1 MNRDFSASMLI
12 KGVLFVVLGLFFFLD
27 QADILALHLGLLAS
41 AVFVVLGIVMVL
53 VSRRK
58 PAQQDSLY

>member
-1 MNRDFSASMLI
+1 MAREFSTSMLI

-27 QADILALHLGLLAS
+27 QAGVLALHLGLVAS
-41 AVFVVLGIVMVL
+41 AVFVVLGVVMVL

-58 PAQQDSLY
+58 PPANGSVY